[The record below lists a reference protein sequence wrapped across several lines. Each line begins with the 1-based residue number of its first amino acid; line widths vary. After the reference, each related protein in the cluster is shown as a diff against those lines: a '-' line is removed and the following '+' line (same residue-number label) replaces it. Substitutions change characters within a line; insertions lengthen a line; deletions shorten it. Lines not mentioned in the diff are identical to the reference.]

1 MTTKRTRSIPFSF
14 VMSMTPRI
22 LTSPSKN
29 ALPSEI
35 GAPGFHVF
43 QNVFTDLNDHLINLI
58 NRTPPTWVDY
68 HFRQVKNYGPAYNL
82 HRRRFL
88 FGPDAPAQIPLPQ
101 YTHEL
106 VLPRIQKMSSILT
119 DFKPNQLAVG
129 LYKVPGQSHILPH
142 NDCENGIIKTAVV
155 GVCLGAKCTMT
166 LILRKHISGLPK
178 EIKHDISLPIGSV
191 YVMTGDS
198 LRKWEHAIF
207 PKKTEAT
214 RYSLTFRDVYPHT
227 KSSIEALSTGKQTSI
242 SKEPFTKQKPQKPGK

>member
-1 MTTKRTRSIPFSF
+1 MPTERTKRTPFSF

-43 QNVFTDLNDHLINLI
+43 HNVFTDLNDHLINVI
-58 NRTPPTWVDY
+58 NRTQPTWVDY

-82 HRRRFL
+82 RRRRFL

-101 YTHEL
+101 YAHEL

-129 LYKVPGQSHILPH
+129 WYKVPGQSHILPH
-142 NDCENGIIKTAVV
+142 NDCENSRIGTAVV

-166 LILRKHISGLPK
+166 LILRKQISGLSK
-178 EIKHDISLPIGSV
+178 EIKHDISLPMGSV
-191 YVMTGDS
+191 YVMTNDS

-227 KSSIEALSTGKQTSI
+227 KASLDALSAQKQMVVP
-242 SKEPFTKQKPQKPGK
+242 KEPFKGKKNR